1 MNPAIQPPLELA
13 KLLLAAEFD
22 GDGAKALQGVYAR
35 IHAQLAPVVG
45 ARGVGALLDRSIKLA
60 AREHGELR
68 KLDLPG
74 AADTRN
80 TEALE
85 QLLRELEP
93 PTAVM
98 LATSVLASLLALIM
112 RFIGEG
118 LLMQLLQRAFPQK
131 VMPETTS
138 HER

>member
-22 GDGAKALQGVYAR
+22 GDAAKALRAVYTR

-112 RFIGEG
+112 RLIGEV
-118 LLMQLLQRAFPQK
+118 LLWQLLQKAFPQM
-131 VMPETTS
+131 VMPDTTRS
-138 HER
+138 